1 MNWLLIAVLA
11 ILIVNALIGRKV
23 GFIKIV
29 FSLCSLIIT
38 LILTTWISPMVND
51 VMRGNEKFYDLVID
65 KVEVLLPFEEE
76 DTKTNEQVSYIEE
89 LPMPQSIKDTLIE
102 NNNTDI
108 YKTLAVNNF
117 KEYVS
122 NYLASVVINAMAFI
136 FTFIVILI
144 LLWVIS
150 IALNL
155 ISKLPI
161 LNQINKTAGML
172 AGFIQGLIIV
182 WIFFL
187 VITVF
192 GGTEWGQ
199 EALMMVEQSEIL
211 GFVYNNNYLLSF
223 ITSAAKMFF

>member
-1 MNWLLIAVLA
+1 MNWLLMIVLA

-29 FSLCSLIIT
+29 FSLTSLIIT
-38 LILTTWISPMVND
+38 LILTTMISPTVND
-51 VMRGNEKFYDLVID
+51 LMKGNEKFYNLVIE
-65 KVEVLLPFEEE
+65 KVEVLIPFEEK
-76 DTKTNEQVSYIEE
+76 DTKTNEQVAYIEE
-89 LPMPQSIKDTLIE
+89 LPLPQTIKDMLIE

-108 YKTLAVNNF
+108 YKKLAVKSF

-136 FTFIVILI
+136 LTFIVILA
-144 LLWVIS
+144 LLWIIS
-150 IALNL
+150 IALNI

-172 AGFIQGLIIV
+172 AGLIQGLIIV

-187 VITVF
+187 IITVF
-192 GGTEWGQ
+192 GGTELGQ
-199 EALMMVEQSEIL
+199 EALKLVEENEIL
-211 GFVYNNNYLLSF
+211 TFLYSNNFLLNF
-223 ITSAAKMFF
+223 ITSAAKLFF